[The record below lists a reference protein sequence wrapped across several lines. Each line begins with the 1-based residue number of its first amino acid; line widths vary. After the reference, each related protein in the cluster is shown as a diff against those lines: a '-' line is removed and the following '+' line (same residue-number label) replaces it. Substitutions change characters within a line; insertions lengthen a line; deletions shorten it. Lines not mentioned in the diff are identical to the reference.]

1 MAHPEEIKEV
11 DATHKYVEVAVSHK
25 SFVVMHKF
33 SGDRKWENRGN
44 LLVGYDKRG
53 YILEAKINTLIP
65 AADIFTQTCADG
77 KLYQLRIP
85 ELDLMT
91 SVDACQYSTHAGLN
105 ETLSINTI
113 DSKEITGFFYEI
125 TDIEYLASRER
136 QARRKRLMLTPDFTE
151 WRTTVLI

>member
-1 MAHPEEIKEV
+1 
-11 DATHKYVEVAVSHK
+11 
-25 SFVVMHKF
+25 
-33 SGDRKWENRGN
+33 
-44 LLVGYDKRG
+44 
-53 YILEAKINTLIP
+53 
-65 AADIFTQTCADG
+65 
-77 KLYQLRIP
+77 
-85 ELDLMT
+85 MT

-125 TDIEYLASRER
+125 TDIEYIASRER